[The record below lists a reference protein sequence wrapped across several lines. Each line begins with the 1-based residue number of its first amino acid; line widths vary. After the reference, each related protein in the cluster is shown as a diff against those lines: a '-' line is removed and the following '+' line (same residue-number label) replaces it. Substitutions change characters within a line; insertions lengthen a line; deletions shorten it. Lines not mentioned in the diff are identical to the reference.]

1 MDLSKLDLSKSANEG
16 SVLKLVFPADYTDP
30 ETGIEYEKGEVITD
44 DPTAYNKA
52 VDKIKGDKKLSNE
65 QKEDAIDLL
74 VKPKAF
80 FVRLLGTDSDQYRKL
95 SNRGLEKAFNSRDK
109 KKKVDIE
116 STQREVAE
124 KFAKCTTECYFIE
137 NGKEVPCTVGEVTR
151 LYLQYS
157 WIKEQVDEFI
167 NERSN
172 FTKG

>member
-1 MDLSKLDLSKSANEG
+1 MDLSKLDLSKKANEG
-16 SVLKLVFPADYTDP
+16 SVLKLVYPADYTDP
-30 ETGIEYEKGEVITD
+30 ETGKEYEKGDPLTD
-44 DPTAYNKA
+44 E
-52 VDKIKGDKKLSNE
+52 KGKN
-65 QKEDAIDLL
+65 
-74 VKPKAF
+74 PKQF
-80 FVRLLGTDSDQYRKL
+80 YVRLLGTDSDQYRKL
-95 SNRGLEKAFNSRDK
+95 SNRSLEKSFNSRDK

-137 NGKEVPCTVGEVTR
+137 NGKEIECTTSEITR

-167 NERSN
+167 NDRSN

>member
-1 MDLSKLDLSKSANEG
+1 MDLLNLDLSKKANEG
-16 SVLKLVFPADYTDP
+16 SVLKLVFPADYIDP
-30 ETGIEYEKGEVITD
+30 KTNKEYEKGDPITD
-44 DPTAYNKA
+44 E
-52 VDKIKGDKKLSNE
+52 KG
-65 QKEDAIDLL
+65 KE
-74 VKPKAF
+74 PKQF
-80 FVRLLGTDSDQYRKL
+80 YVRLLGTDSDQYRKL
-95 SNRGLEKAFNSRDK
+95 SNRSLEKSFNSRDK

-137 NGKEVPCTVGEVTR
+137 NGKEVECTTSEITR

>member
-1 MDLSKLDLSKSANEG
+1 MDLSKLDLSKKANEG
-16 SVLKLVFPADYTDP
+16 SVLNLVYPADYTDP
-30 ETGIEYEKGEVITD
+30 ETGKEYEKGDPITD
-44 DPTAYNKA
+44 E
-52 VDKIKGDKKLSNE
+52 KG
-65 QKEDAIDLL
+65 KE
-74 VKPKAF
+74 PKQF

-95 SNRGLEKAFNSRDK
+95 SNRSLEKSFNSRDK

-137 NGKEVPCTVGEVTR
+137 NGKEVECTTSEITR

-167 NERSN
+167 NDRSN

>member
-1 MDLSKLDLSKSANEG
+1 MDLSKLDLSKKANKG
-16 SVLKLVFPADYTDP
+16 SILGLVYPADYTDP
-30 ETGIEYEKGEVITD
+30 ETGKEYEKGDPLTD
-44 DPTAYNKA
+44 EKSKN
-52 VDKIKGDKKLSNE
+52 
-65 QKEDAIDLL
+65 
-74 VKPKAF
+74 PKQF
-80 FVRLLGTDSDQYRKL
+80 YVRLLGTDSDQYRKL
-95 SNRGLEKAFNSRDK
+95 SNRSLEKSFNSRDK

-137 NGKEVPCTVGEVTR
+137 NGKEIECTTSEITR

-167 NERSN
+167 NDRSN

>member
-1 MDLSKLDLSKSANEG
+1 MDLLNLDLSKKANEG

-30 ETGIEYEKGEVITD
+30 KTKKEYEKGDPITD
-44 DPTAYNKA
+44 E
-52 VDKIKGDKKLSNE
+52 KG
-65 QKEDAIDLL
+65 KE
-74 VKPKAF
+74 PKQF
-80 FVRLLGTDSDQYRKL
+80 YVRLLGTDSDQYRKL
-95 SNRGLEKAFNSRDK
+95 SNRSLEKTFNSRDK

-116 STQREVAE
+116 QTQREVAE

-137 NGKEVPCTVGEVTR
+137 NGKEVECTTSEITR